1 MKIETKEKT
10 VKFTAI
16 RHGECFKRKGNYYMR
31 TAAYG
36 DINAV
41 NLDGGYLVYVNIDEE
56 VEPVKLKMVKE

>member
-1 MKIETKEKT
+1 MKIEAKEKT
-10 VKFTAI
+10 VEFTAI
-16 RHGECFKRKGNYYMR
+16 RHGECFKRKGRYYMR

-41 NLDGGYLVYVNIDEE
+41 DLDGGYLVYVNIDEE